1 MTGGIAAFG
10 VDLDVLEPSAAVGDD
25 TVPDLSVVE
34 LVSVRW
40 QLISTFSRT
49 LATPFST
56 VRQEFDR
63 VCAPYGCEAMV
74 STRDLD
80 ADAYSADTIT

>member
-10 VDLDVLEPSAAVGDD
+10 VDLDVLEPSAAVGDA

-34 LVSVRW
+34 LILVSVRW
-40 QLISTFSRT
+40 QLMSTFSRT

-63 VCAPYGCEAMV
+63 VCAPYG
-74 STRDLD
+74 
-80 ADAYSADTIT
+80 